1 MECIIC
7 NISAWDYWRT
17 PPVLRD
23 VEIPLEIALC
33 DQPDGL
39 GLDWPRAIP
48 RQNARQLDL
57 IIRERL
63 LTDLKGVAPPVHMM
77 LPEGIR
83 YSSELITAH
92 RIPKNLPREWVVDI
106 GGNIGILSPAL
117 LLTNSP
123 CHADPIALAL
133 GMCEACGIYA
143 TSPDFAV
150 RFIAFLGVS
159 MPNFW
164 LAFLLVMAFSVY
176 LQWLPAM
183 GYGGWQHIILPAVSI
198 AFMSLAIN
206 ARLLRASMLDVAGQR
221 HVTWARLRGLN
232 DKQTERRHILRN
244 ASLPMITAVGMHIG
258 ELIGGTMIIENI
270 FAWPGVGRYAVS
282 AIFNRD
288 YPVIQCFTL
297 MMVVVFVV
305 CNLIV
310 DLLNAAL
317 DPRIR
322 RHEGAHA

>member
-1 MECIIC
+1 
-7 NISAWDYWRT
+7 
-17 PPVLRD
+17 
-23 VEIPLEIALC
+23 
-33 DQPDGL
+33 
-39 GLDWPRAIP
+39 
-48 RQNARQLDL
+48 
-57 IIRERL
+57 
-63 LTDLKGVAPPVHMM
+63 
-77 LPEGIR
+77 
-83 YSSELITAH
+83 
-92 RIPKNLPREWVVDI
+92 
-106 GGNIGILSPAL
+106 
-117 LLTNSP
+117 
-123 CHADPIALAL
+123 
-133 GMCEACGIYA
+133 
-143 TSPDFAV
+143 
-150 RFIAFLGVS
+150 

-232 DKQTERRHILRN
+232 
-244 ASLPMITAVGMHIG
+244 IG
-258 ELIGGTMIIENI
+258 ELIGGTMIIENS

-322 RHEGAHA
+322 RHEGAQA

>member
-1 MECIIC
+1 MLNFLPATLEL
-7 NISAWDYWRT
+7 AGAAL
-17 PPVLRD
+17 VL
-23 VEIPLEIALC
+23 I
-33 DQPDGL
+33 
-39 GLDWPRAIP
+39 
-48 RQNARQLDL
+48 
-57 IIRERL
+57 L
-63 LTDLKGVAPPVHMM
+63 LTSVPL
-77 LPEGIR
+77 GIWAAR
-83 YSSELITAH
+83 H
-92 RIPKNLPREWVVDI
+92 RDRL
-106 GGNIGILSPAL
+106 
-117 LLTNSP
+117 
-123 CHADPIALAL
+123 
-133 GMCEACGIYA
+133 
-143 TSPDFAV
+143 PDFAV

-270 FAWPGVGRYAVS
+270 FGIPGIGNLYINSINV
-282 AIFNRD
+282 RD
-288 YPVIQCFTL
+288 YNFFMALNVFYTAIGLVSGIVIDISYG
-297 MMVVVFVV
+297 V
-305 CNLIV
+305 I
-310 DLLNAAL
+310 

-322 RHEGAHA
+322 MGSKK

>member
-1 MECIIC
+1 
-7 NISAWDYWRT
+7 
-17 PPVLRD
+17 
-23 VEIPLEIALC
+23 
-33 DQPDGL
+33 
-39 GLDWPRAIP
+39 
-48 RQNARQLDL
+48 
-57 IIRERL
+57 
-63 LTDLKGVAPPVHMM
+63 
-77 LPEGIR
+77 
-83 YSSELITAH
+83 
-92 RIPKNLPREWVVDI
+92 
-106 GGNIGILSPAL
+106 
-117 LLTNSP
+117 
-123 CHADPIALAL
+123 
-133 GMCEACGIYA
+133 
-143 TSPDFAV
+143 
-150 RFIAFLGVS
+150 

-164 LAFLLVMAFSVY
+164 LAILLVMAFSVY

-206 ARLLRASMLDVAGQR
+206 ARLLRASSLAINARLLRASMLDVAGQR

-232 DKQTERRHILRN
+232 DKQTERRHNLRN
-244 ASLPMITAVGMHIG
+244 ASHPKITAVGMHIG
-258 ELIGGTMIIENI
+258 ELIGGTMIIDNI

-282 AIFNRD
+282 AIFYRD
-288 YPVIQCFTL
+288 YTVIQCFTLMMVVVFVVCNLGGTMIIDNIFAWPGVGRYAVSAIFYRDYTVIQCFTL

>member
-1 MECIIC
+1 M
-7 NISAWDYWRT
+7 
-17 PPVLRD
+17 VF
-23 VEIPLEIALC
+23 ALF
-33 DQPDGL
+33 G
-39 GLDWPRAIP
+39 
-48 RQNARQLDL
+48 
-57 IIRERL
+57 
-63 LTDLKGVAPPVHMM
+63 T
-77 LPEGIR
+77 
-83 YSSELITAH
+83 
-92 RIPKNLPREWVVDI
+92 
-106 GGNIGILSPAL
+106 
-117 LLTNSP
+117 
-123 CHADPIALAL
+123 
-133 GMCEACGIYA
+133 
-143 TSPDFAV
+143 
-150 RFIAFLGVS
+150 S

-288 YPVIQCFTL
+288 YPVIQGLL
-297 MMVVVFVV
+297 MIFALQYVLINLVVDVLYGVI
-305 CNLIV
+305 NPKIR
-310 DLLNAAL
+310 L
-317 DPRIR
+317 D
-322 RHEGAHA
+322 